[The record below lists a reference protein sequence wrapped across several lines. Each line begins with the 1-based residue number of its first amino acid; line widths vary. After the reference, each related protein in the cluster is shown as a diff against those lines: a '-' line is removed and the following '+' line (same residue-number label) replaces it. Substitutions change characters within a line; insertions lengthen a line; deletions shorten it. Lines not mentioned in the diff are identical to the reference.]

1 MEDDSVL
8 LLHCSDPPPEQTLS
22 FNVVQQQIFD
32 CTTQRSELKQPDS
45 QVNLTIKQLKLSI
58 NTNETV
64 LKMKRLCSGYLNI
77 PLPLLIFIRV
87 ELFKS
92 NNMKVYRIFSN
103 MIVQFSLLKDT
114 DLVNHL
120 LQYEDELMKSNQYK
134 SSYYV
139 IYDLSVVYIES
150 SMIPFYSIPIQIY
163 QV

>member
-103 MIVQFSLLKDT
+103 MI
-114 DLVNHL
+114 
-120 LQYEDELMKSNQYK
+120 
-134 SSYYV
+134 
-139 IYDLSVVYIES
+139 I
-150 SMIPFYSIPIQIY
+150 
-163 QV
+163 